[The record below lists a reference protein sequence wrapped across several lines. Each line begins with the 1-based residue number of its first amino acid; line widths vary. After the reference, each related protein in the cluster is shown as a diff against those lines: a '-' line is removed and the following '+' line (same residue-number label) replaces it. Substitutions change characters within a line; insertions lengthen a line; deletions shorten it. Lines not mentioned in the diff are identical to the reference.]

1 MGGGYEYFETEDK
14 GGSLTVAACV
24 SNGASRHAMP
34 TIPELVYAALLY
46 HDEPPENENFE
57 PGTQTNGEDGNV
69 KLVFSFQR
77 PEDTRGTFTL
87 EVFAFIK
94 SDIVAEDG
102 ITNFSRNGALL
113 SGKKDGCAIEG
124 DTINVSEP
132 IELSSSEQGTVNLK
146 IKVPDDCTLKINNT
160 NFHCEK
166 DEDTSDTYI
175 VSASGIPADA
185 YQVTFTVKK
194 KVRESDEIIHIFS
207 EYINVFN
214 GLCTDTWD
222 GLAKGAAKEISKSM
236 ISSTVYV
243 RGTDGWYDGSDYKDS
258 ATANDDNLGSFL
270 SPLAT
275 IQKAIDKIIAINDG
289 SSAYTIY
296 VDGTLT
302 ATDTTYIGTNG
313 MADFSAFNEN
323 LTLTIKPLSGTATLD
338 GTVET
343 AGIDKSI
350 IYARPGTNGALNLT
364 LEKLVITGGGDGG
377 VTGWNCG
384 LTMNDCEVIRCISS
398 SSGGGVYVDGS
409 GTFTMNGGTISGN
422 TTSSSGGG
430 VYVGGSGTFTMNGGT
445 ISGNTAGVSGGGVY
459 LHGLTVNFTMNGG
472 TISGNTAKDGGGV
485 YVAANSK
492 FTMKGDAII
501 RENILAA
508 DGRGG
513 GVFLQSGRF
522 EMESGTISGGKA
534 KFGGGVYINDGKFTM
549 NDGTISGN
557 EATYGGG
564 VFVLDTGCAFT
575 MNGGTISNCNATS
588 TSNGCGGGGIYS
600 AGTLTITGGTI
611 SNCNATSTS
620 NNSGGG
626 GGIYS
631 AGTLS
636 ITGGMISDCTA
647 RSGGGIYVYDKLSM
661 SGGTISGN
669 NASYGKGAYLYS
681 TGKLNMSGTAQF
693 AESDDV
699 YIYASGSNIPTITI
713 TGALTAATPVAT
725 ITPSAYTANRQVLS
739 AGDGV
744 TLDGSICNKFAVTSQ
759 ADGTEWRV
767 ALDGADGV
775 LIRKY
780 ALRDTGPGGGA
791 VCYYDPNGFTVNG
804 KTCHYFECSKETIGL
819 SVWCPCT
826 SSGWCNVTTSFV
838 IGAGY
843 ANTQAILDHPNH
855 ASATAADCAAKLCA
869 NYSTSTTNVG
879 EWFLPNNNEAYMIYK
894 GVSII
899 SSEDI
904 WSSQGGDANTAWSVK
919 LRSTGSG
926 SVGTIKNSAC
936 SVRAMRAF

>member
-46 HDEPPENENFE
+46 HDESPENENFE

-102 ITNFSRNGALL
+102 TTNFSRNGALL

-124 DTINVSEP
+124 DAINVSEP
-132 IELSSSEQGTVNLK
+132 IELSSSEQGTVSLK
-146 IKVPDDCTLKINNT
+146 IKVPDDCTLKIDDT
-160 NFHCEK
+160 ANFDCKK
-166 DEDTSDTYI
+166 DNDASDTYT
-175 VSASGIPADA
+175 VSTSGIAAGA

-194 KVRESDEIIHIFS
+194 KVRESEEIICVFS

-222 GLAKGAAKEISKSM
+222 GLAKGAAKEISQSM

-338 GTVET
+338 GGAVFNADGTVET

-364 LEKLVITGGGDGG
+364 LEKLVITGGGNGG

-384 LTMNDCEVIRCISS
+384 LTMNDCEVIRCIGS

-422 TTSSSGGG
+422 TASSFGGG
-430 VYVGGSGTFTMNGGT
+430 VYVGGSRTFTMNGGT
-445 ISGNTAGVSGGGVY
+445 ISGNTAGVRGGGVCLY
-459 LHGLTVNFTMNGG
+459 GLNGLTVNFTMNGG
-472 TISGNTAKDGGGV
+472 TISGNTTSSSGGGVYVVGGTFMMNGGTISGNTAKDGGGV
-485 YVAANSK
+485 
-492 FTMKGDAII
+492 
-501 RENILAA
+501 
-508 DGRGG
+508 
-513 GVFLQSGRF
+513 FLHTGTF
-522 EMESGTISGGKA
+522 KMESGAISGGKA
-534 KFGGGVYINDGKFTM
+534 ESGGGVYINAGRFTM
-549 NDGTISGN
+549 NDGTISN
-557 EATYGGG
+557 NTA
-564 VFVLDTGCAFT
+564 
-575 MNGGTISNCNATS
+575 ISV
-588 TSNGCGGGGIYS
+588 GGGIYS
-600 AGTLTITGGTI
+600 AGILTITGGTI
-611 SNCNATSTS
+611 SNCNTTSTS

-636 ITGGMISDCTA
+636 IRGGMISDCTA
-647 RSGGGIYVYDKLSM
+647 KSGGGIYVYDKLSM

-669 NASYGKGAYLYS
+669 NASYGKGAYLSS

-693 AESDDV
+693 AESDNV
-699 YIYASGSNIPTITI
+699 YIASGSNIPTITI
-713 TGALTAATPVAT
+713 TGVLSAATPVAT
-725 ITPSAYTANRQVLS
+725 ITLPDSAYTENRPLLS
-739 AGDGV
+739 ADDGV

-780 ALRDTGPGGGA
+780 EMGDTGPGGGA
-791 VCYYDPNGFTVNG
+791 VCYYNSNGFTVNG
-804 KTCHYFECSKETIGL
+804 KTCHYLECSKETIGL

-826 SSGWCNVTTSFV
+826 SSGWCNVTTSSV

-869 NYSTSTTNVG
+869 NYSTSTTNAG
-879 EWFLPNNNEAYMIYK
+879 EWFLPNTNEADKIYK

-899 SSEDI
+899 SSEEI
-904 WSSQGGDANTAWSVK
+904 WSSQNVDAKLAWSVN
-919 LRSTGSG
+919 LRSTDSSSG
-926 SVGTIKNSAC
+926 VLLQFEWLHCK
-936 SVRAMRAF
+936 RQDLPLP